1 MSGMK
6 KLGIVLLIAMAS
18 PVWGQVQERFKKT
31 EKDTNT
37 QEQTENRENPSTN
50 KTTPSTPQQ
59 QPEDDFWDRV
69 MIGGGVSATFGTYTS
84 LYLSPSLGYRLTD
97 KWVVG
102 GGYTYMYFRWNQVY
116 NPSTGNYQKLPNNES
131 YSSTTHGPNVFIN
144 FFPFNGFYTGV
155 QYEILNHDVPYYVGQ
170 NQYEEV
176 NQWTSVLWL
185 QAGISQKIGNNG
197 YVQLGL
203 KYNVLHDYDSPYGT
217 AWFPVIGFMF

>member
-1 MSGMK
+1 MRGMK
-6 KLGIVLLIAMAS
+6 KLVILVLLGMAS
-18 PVWGQVQERFKKT
+18 PVFGQVQERFKKS

-37 QEQTENRENPSTN
+37 QQQAENRENPSTN
-50 KTTPSTPQQ
+50 RPAPQQ
-59 QPEDDFWDRV
+59 SQVQPKNDFWDNV
-69 MIGGGVSATFGTYTS
+69 IIGGGVSATFGSYTS
-84 LYLSPSLGYRLTD
+84 LYLSPSVGYRLND

-102 GGYTYMYFRWNQVY
+102 GGYTYMYFRSDLY
-116 NPSTGNYQKLPNNES
+116 YAGGGNYQRGATYDN
-131 YSSTTHGPNVFIN
+131 TIHGPNVFVN
-144 FFPFNGFYTGV
+144 FFPFNGFYTGA
-155 QYEILNHDVPYYVGQ
+155 QYEILNHDVPYYYGG
-170 NQYEEV
+170 NNYEEE

>member
-1 MSGMK
+1 MRGMK
-6 KLGIVLLIAMAS
+6 KLVILLLFVMAS
-18 PVWGQVQERFKKT
+18 PVFGQVQERFKKT
-31 EKDTNT
+31 EKDTNS

-50 KTTPSTPQQ
+50 KPTPSAAQQ
-59 QPEDDFWDRV
+59 EPKSDFWDNV
-69 MIGGGVSATFGTYTS
+69 IIGGGVSATFGSYTS
-84 LYLSPSLGYRLTD
+84 LYLSPSVGYRLND

-102 GGYTYMYFRWNQVY
+102 GGYTYMYFRSNLY
-116 NPSTGNYQKLPNNES
+116 YAGGGNYVSGATYDN
-131 YSSTTHGPNVFIN
+131 TIHGPNAFVN

-155 QYEILNHDVPYYVGQ
+155 QYEILNHDVPYYYGA
-170 NQYEEV
+170 NNYEEE